1 MCLLALP
8 SVSCFTSPM
17 CAGAT
22 RGGRAALE
30 QRVAKRRYPMSKVRS
45 GACVA
50 GAAVKRYP
58 MSKVKKMSY
67 PMSTQQD
74 GRHWNGCKEIPHIQ
88 GQRRSPSKTI
98 GGMNSHLESNPFL
111 PDMLRGLK
119 QTFCA
124 PGPRGPTETETE
136 LCLSV
141 SCGGMVGSD
150 LLQEQGLWVW
160 VWHNPLGGGRH

>member
-1 MCLLALP
+1 
-8 SVSCFTSPM
+8 
-17 CAGAT
+17 
-22 RGGRAALE
+22 
-30 QRVAKRRYPMSKVRS
+30 
-45 GACVA
+45 
-50 GAAVKRYP
+50 
-58 MSKVKKMSY
+58 
-67 PMSTQQD
+67 MSTQQD

-141 SCGGMVGSD
+141 SCGGMGQQWSAAGAGAHSAGAGAQGEAD
-150 LLQEQGLWVW
+150 LGTA
-160 VWHNPLGGGRH
+160 